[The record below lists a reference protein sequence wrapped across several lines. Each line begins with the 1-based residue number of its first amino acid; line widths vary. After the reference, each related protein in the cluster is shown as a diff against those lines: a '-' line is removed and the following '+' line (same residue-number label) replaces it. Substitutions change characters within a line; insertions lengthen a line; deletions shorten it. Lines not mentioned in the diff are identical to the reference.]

1 VWLRPKLF
9 KGRNGNWIVIEL
21 DAVKLFYGQGPEVLK
36 DVTFRMEAGEMRFL
50 TGPSGAGKS
59 SLLRILFLALRP
71 TQGHFRLF
79 GSDVERLSAS
89 GIPLLRRKMG
99 VVFQDFRL
107 LPHLSVFENVAL
119 PMRVIGHSESS
130 YRLDVEEL
138 LDWVGLKPRM
148 RDYPETLSG
157 GEKQRVAIA
166 RAVVAKPKLLLA
178 DEPTGSVDSQ
188 MAKRLLRLFEELNKL
203 GTTVLL
209 ATHDEKLIGRASLP
223 VLRLESGTLSVAR

>member
-1 VWLRPKLF
+1 M
-9 KGRNGNWIVIEL
+9 IEL

>member
-1 VWLRPKLF
+1 M
-9 KGRNGNWIVIEL
+9 IEL
-21 DAVKLFYGQGPEVLK
+21 ESVKLFYGHGPEILK
-36 DVTFRMEAGEMRFL
+36 DVTFRMKAGEMRFL

-59 SLLRILFLALRP
+59 TLLRILFLALQP
-71 TQGHFRLF
+71 SSGHFRLF
-79 GSDVERLSAS
+79 GSDVERLSPQ

-119 PMRVIGHSESS
+119 PMRVMGRSESN

-138 LDWVGLKPRM
+138 LDWVGLKPKM

-166 RAVVAKPKLLLA
+166 RAVVAKPQLLLA
-178 DEPTGSVDSQ
+178 DEPTGNVDAVL
-188 MAKRLLRLFEELNKL
+188 AKRLLRLFEELNKL
-203 GTTVLL
+203 GTTILL
-209 ATHDEKLIGRASLP
+209 ATHDEKLIGRNSLP
-223 VLRLESGTLSVAR
+223 VFRLESGTLRVIH

>member
-9 KGRNGNWIVIEL
+9 KGRDGNCIVIEL
-21 DAVKLFYGQGPEVLK
+21 DSVKLFYGQGPQVLK
-36 DVTFRMEAGEMRFL
+36 DVTFRLNAGEMRFL

-71 TQGHFRLF
+71 TEGHVRLF
-79 GSDVERLSAS
+79 GSDVERLSVS
-89 GIPLLRRKMG
+89 GIPLIRRKMG

-119 PMRVIGHSESS
+119 PMRVIGSSESS

-138 LDWVGLKPRM
+138 LDWVGLKSRM

-178 DEPTGSVDSQ
+178 DEPTGSVDSH

-223 VLRLESGTLSVAR
+223 VFRLESGTLSMAR